1 MRFADAVRASVLLRK
16 QEQRATVDE
25 LLGSELDETLG
36 PERRLDF
43 LQMSITCSTPRD
55 EHPFASEFCIATY
68 TGEFVDAMTGLEHCM
83 KDCKHRLDTGQV
95 KQKKR
100 ICGLVNWKKMTGV
113 HNNQTCNYFPH
124 MNT

>member
-16 QEQRATVDE
+16 QEQRASVDE

-55 EHPFASEFCIATY
+55 EHPFASEFCKATY
-68 TGEFVDAMTGLEHCM
+68 AGEFVAAMAGLEHCM
-83 KDCKHRLDTGQV
+83 NDCKHSLEPRQV
-95 KQKKR
+95 KQKKDKY
-100 ICGLVNWKKMTGV
+100 VA
-113 HNNQTCNYFPH
+113 
-124 MNT
+124 